1 MWLGFAEVEK
11 GRQGNRDI
19 DFLAVLA
26 TLEKFIFLNLI
37 YYINLSLFLGIL
49 DIRGLHDLLLLLQ

>member
-49 DIRGLHDLLLLLQ
+49 DIRVPHGLLLLLQ

>member
-37 YYINLSLFLGIL
+37 YYINLILFLGIL
-49 DIRGLHDLLLLLQ
+49 DIRGLHDSLLLLQ